1 MTNGCSGP
9 NHQKACSHG
18 QQQQTDRG
26 PRTRNKFV
34 SKLTPQVISLSFHL
48 LHLELDGGFD
58 LFNLGGHRLA
68 VGEGGRE
75 FTSLVETR
83 TKKTGDLLDESFTG
97 QKGVIFLGCR
107 NTGINNWFF

>member
-1 MTNGCSGP
+1 MLMERTFCQCFFNRETKKLIDKWMLGQIIRRHVHMANSNG
-9 NHQKACSHG
+9 
-18 QQQQTDRG
+18 QTED
-26 PRTRNKFV
+26 
-34 SKLTPQVISLSFHL
+34 L
-48 LHLELDGGFD
+48 LHMELDGGFD

-97 QKGVIFLGCR
+97 QKGVIFLG
-107 NTGINNWFF
+107 